1 MQKETGGV
9 DSLDSEKE
17 LKTAETPQNAQ
28 NEAVESEI
36 QANGAVDA
44 TSEKASEA
52 GTSPAATSDAG
63 TASEADFDSE
73 DDENA
78 EGDSQ
83 NPENSDIASKLEEL
97 DENGKAAL
105 IEAILFMESDSR
117 TVEALSKISG
127 LEEKDVNE
135 SLEHLKEKY
144 SCEDSGIELVQR
156 LGGWM
161 LAPKKESFFFV
172 HERYGKKNDGKLSKA
187 AIETL
192 AIIAYSQPITRA
204 EIESIRHVNV
214 DNMMRLLLER
224 KLIKKAG
231 TKNIPGQPTQY
242 RTTEEFLEFF
252 HLQSIAELPQLSEEE
267 QKRFELAR

>member
-9 DSLDSEKE
+9 DSLDSEEK
-17 LKTAETPQNAQ
+17 LNSASLAEKL
-28 NEAVESEI
+28 ESRIE
-36 QANGAVDA
+36 QSDGSEEKSAVDA
-44 TSEKASEA
+44 GADAEIEDEDSGEASGSENQNA
-52 GTSPAATSDAG
+52 G
-63 TASEADFDSE
+63 
-73 DDENA
+73 
-78 EGDSQ
+78 
-83 NPENSDIASKLEEL
+83 DIAAKLEEL